1 MGRYTSDL
9 PYVPGVEG
17 AGTVAA
23 AGPGV
28 QRPRVGDRVAWTDSL
43 GSCAEQAIV
52 PADRAVPVP
61 DSVDVEVAAA
71 IMLQGMTAH

>member
-1 MGRYTSDL
+1 
-9 PYVPGVEG
+9 
-17 AGTVAA
+17 
-23 AGPGV
+23 
-28 QRPRVGDRVAWTDSL
+28 L